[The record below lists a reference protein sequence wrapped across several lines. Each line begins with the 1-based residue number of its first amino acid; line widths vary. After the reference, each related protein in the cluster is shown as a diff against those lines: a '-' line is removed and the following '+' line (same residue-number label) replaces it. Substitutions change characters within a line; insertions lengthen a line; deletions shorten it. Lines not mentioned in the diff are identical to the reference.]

1 MSYRYTCLDR
11 EEMIFDLQMRTFSIE
26 VPEINTSLCVF
37 KMSGL
42 AFNRSNKR
50 RSVLHYIRWW
60 ILRGGWFTIT
70 ESNTTSKWRL
80 GARLGARLSRCLW
93 CVCLAGAS
101 TIAASTPSRRRGAC
115 SRSSTPSRRSRC
127 ALRRRALRSRSV
139 QPSHSGPHPI
149 CPFPQLGSTAV
160 GIQVPDGVLLAVEK
174 RITSPLLEP
183 ESIEKI
189 MEVDSHLGCSM
200 SGLTAD
206 ARTLIDHARIETQNH
221 RFTYDTPM
229 TVEATTQSIC
239 DLALGF
245 GEGGEKSM
253 VRPPPP
259 FPPSPPPVPRACV
272 LLLWGHLGRAYA
284 QRFVAREQS
293 RPYGVALLLAGVDDK
308 DGPVLYHTDP
318 SGTFVRFKAKAIGSG
333 SEGAQTNLQ
342 EALADGTDVSPP
354 CCAPAVPHAELGETV
369 CPVTQS
375 SGDHCCWCPD

>member
-1 MSYRYTCLDR
+1 M
-11 EEMIFDLQMRTFSIE
+11 
-26 VPEINTSLCVF
+26 
-37 KMSGL
+37 
-42 AFNRSNKR
+42 
-50 RSVLHYIRWW
+50 
-60 ILRGGWFTIT
+60 
-70 ESNTTSKWRL
+70 
-80 GARLGARLSRCLW
+80 
-93 CVCLAGAS
+93 
-101 TIAASTPSRRRGAC
+101 
-115 SRSSTPSRRSRC
+115 
-127 ALRRRALRSRSV
+127 RRRALRSRSV

-253 VRPPPP
+253 VRQPPP
-259 FPPSPPPVPRACV
+259 FPPSSPPVPRACV

-318 SGTFVRFKAKAIGSG
+318 SGTFVRFKAGGFAWGMEIPLRNTVHSVDHPRVVSKKIINAISVVLNRSVDWILSQPVDREEMIFDLQTRTFSSRSHWNKHESVRLQNVGSRFQSIKQAPEYITLYSLADSARRLVHDHG
-333 SEGAQTNLQ
+333 IECNKQM
-342 EALADGTDVSPP
+342 EALRGTR
-354 CCAPAVPHAELGETV
+354 CHIQLAPT
-369 CPVTQS
+369 T
-375 SGDHCCWCPD
+375 